1 MKKIF
6 LFLIIFILMSLPAAA
21 ASFPDVP
28 KDHVN
33 YEAVEFLREKGV
45 IEGYPDGTF
54 GPERMV
60 NRAEAMKVITLATEL
75 DITGDYEPL
84 FPDVRENDWFFQYVM
99 AAQHKGI
106 VEGYGDGEFKP
117 SRTVSLS
124 ESLKMLIES
133 AGIETDTPDS
143 DVFVDVKK
151 NDWFAPY
158 LHYASKHNMIF
169 ADDYG
174 KVYPHLEMTRADFA
188 ELAYRMMIIIENKG
202 KPFPLEK
209 NWREYVGAT
218 LPFRIKYD
226 DSEWKVLEHMNTVI
240 FFRPDKEFSQFS
252 PYRMYP
258 NSAVVTVTQDFNED
272 SVPRDQYFENIK
284 TAFAGGQFKNFTLDN
299 FNSLEVVIPD
309 QRIVDW
315 YIYLNDGRVLTVYTR
330 YGDGFLGYQHQ
341 QSIKAMLG
349 TFAYSEVG
357 DVSGNDYSDLL
368 SEIFQ
373 NLLVEGKG
381 MESLDL
387 LPDKKII
394 ETDTI
399 GVGTGPVDYYYSETV
414 DYTFKYERSD
424 DVLLDQRQ
432 GRTTAF

>member
-1 MKKIF
+1 MKKLF
-6 LFLIIFILMSLPAAA
+6 LFLIAFMLMSLPAAA
-21 ASFPDVP
+21 AYFPDLP
-28 KDHVN
+28 KDHAN
-33 YEAVEFLREKGV
+33 YEAVEYLRGKGI

-54 GPERMV
+54 GPDMMV
-60 NRAEAMKVITLATEL
+60 NRAEAMKIITLATGL
-75 DITGDYEPL
+75 DVGGDYETL
-84 FPDVRENDWFFQYVM
+84 FPDVREEDWFFKYVM
-99 AAQHKGI
+99 ASQFKGI

-124 ESLKMLIES
+124 ESLKLLIES
-133 AGIETDTPDS
+133 AKIEATSPDD

-151 NDWFAPY
+151 TDWFAPY
-158 LHYASKHNMIF
+158 THYASNHNMIF
-169 ADDYG
+169 ADDHG
-174 KVYPHLEMTRADFA
+174 KVYPHLEMSRAAFA
-188 ELAYRMMIIIENKG
+188 ELAYRMMVILENKG
-202 KPFPLEK
+202 KPFPLET
-209 NWREYVGAT
+209 NWREYIGAT

-226 DSEWKVLEHMNTVI
+226 DAEWRVIEHMNTVI

-252 PYRMYP
+252 PHRMYP
-258 NSAVVTVTQDFNED
+258 NSAVVTVTQDFNDD

-284 TAFAGGQFKNFTLDN
+284 AAFAGGQFKNFTLGD

-315 YIYLNDGRVLTVYTR
+315 YIYLNDGKVLTIYTR

-341 QSIKAMLG
+341 QFIKAMLG

-357 DVSGNDYSDLL
+357 DTGPDYSALL

-381 MESLDL
+381 MESLEL
-387 LPDKKII
+387 LPDKRII

-414 DYTFKYERSD
+414 NYTFKYERSV

-432 GRTTAF
+432 GQTTAF